1 VARRRKVP
9 KISEAEYAQT
19 VIEHFEAAGYEV
31 FKEVAGPGKIRA
43 DIYCKR
49 GNETIAIE
57 VKTSLNLKVIDQAY
71 RWRPYANKVY
81 IAIPYQK
88 YLHYKIAAQICE
100 DYGFGILSIYK
111 ESRHGIKD
119 LLVEK
124 LGAKVNVSPK
134 EPMLHEDQ
142 KDSEAGTKG
151 SYVTPFK
158 ITCKTLIQLIRDK
171 GPMPL
176 KTATTMIQHHY
187 KNDSSANQSLR
198 KMIVWGVIDE
208 LELFK
213 EGRAYGV
220 RIKKEYLEDS

>member
-1 VARRRKVP
+1 VGRRRKIP
-9 KISEAEYAQT
+9 KISEAEYATT
-19 VIEHFEAAGYEV
+19 VIEHFEELGYEV
-31 FKEVAGPGKIRA
+31 YKEVGGPGKIRA
-43 DIYCKR
+43 DIYCKK

-57 VKTSLNLKVIDQAY
+57 VKTGLNLKVIDQAY
-71 RWRPYANKVY
+71 RWRPYSSKVY

-88 YLHYKIAAQICE
+88 YLNYKIAAQICE
-100 DYGFGILSIYK
+100 DYGIGILSIYK

-124 LGAKVNVSPK
+124 LESTINIAPR

-158 ITCKTLIQLIRDK
+158 ITCKTLIALLKEK

-176 KTATTMIQHHY
+176 KTATTLIKHHY
-187 KNDSSANQSLR
+187 KTDSSANQSIR
-198 KMIVWGVIDE
+198 KMIVWGVIKE
-208 LELFK
+208 LEIFK
-213 EGRAYGV
+213 EGRSYGV
-220 RIKKEYLEDS
+220 RVKKEYMED